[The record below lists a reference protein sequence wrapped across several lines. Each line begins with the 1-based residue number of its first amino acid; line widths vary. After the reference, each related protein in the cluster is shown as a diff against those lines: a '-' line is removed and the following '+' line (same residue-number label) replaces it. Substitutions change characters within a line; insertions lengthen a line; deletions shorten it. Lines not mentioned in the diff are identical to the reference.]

1 MDSGLREKEMANSIK
16 QIVKYTS
23 RRKGRLAAAGLYLGQ
38 NNSGTT
44 EAPTINLAP
53 KPANSFSKSSFTVT
67 EDVDHQKAS
76 SESSSA
82 QSAQSA
88 SDGITMGLKPDSLNN
103 FMGTPS
109 IAGNE
114 AALLM
119 HFLDNVFPLQYP
131 MYQPDVAEGGRGWLL
146 SLLLKTKPLYHA
158 SIGLSAYHR
167 GVVLREKSRGGCTKP
182 SIAEQE
188 GHLAICLSEFQ
199 DARRSAQISIDKS
212 SMCPENGLGIMACSV
227 QLVFFELFGVHKSSW
242 EIHLRAATDVF
253 AQKYRKHATEIGL
266 LASNETAFNTLPV
279 ACELRDSERSIIFL
293 FLFGVVIWLDIVS
306 CVNTGKSPHLLDL
319 HPLAFDSKAQ
329 IKLENIMGCNN
340 WVMTELGH
348 ISMLHSSKRD
358 QIQGGIFDTH
368 SFENQAENIRQTIRR
383 GLNEPFLTDLRIT
396 NADST
401 SPIKPKISP
410 QEIITRL
417 FSRAAYVYLEL
428 VVGGF
433 KRIEESPDLHNI
445 IAEPMMILLTLPR
458 GDIFRAI
465 VCPLYILGIR
475 CMFQALFHAIL
486 VISLTS

>member
-1 MDSGLREKEMANSIK
+1 MDNGPREKEMANNIK

-23 RRKGRLAAAGLYLGQ
+23 RRKGRLAGLYLGQ
-38 NNSGTT
+38 NNSGIT

-53 KPANSFSKSSFTVT
+53 KPANSSSKNRFIIT
-67 EDVDHQKAS
+67 EDVDHQKS
-76 SESSSA
+76 SPDSSSA
-82 QSAQSA
+82 QSSAQSA
-88 SDGITMGLKPDSLNN
+88 SAGITMGLAPDSLNN
-103 FMGTPS
+103 FIGTPS
-109 IAGNE
+109 ISGNE

-131 MYQPDVAEGGRGWLL
+131 MYKPDVAEGGRGWLL

-167 GVVLREKSRGGCTKP
+167 GVD
-182 SIAEQE
+182 
-188 GHLAICLSEFQ
+188 AI
-199 DARRSAQISIDKS
+199 RYAQISIDQS

-242 EIHLRAATDVF
+242 EIHLRAATDLF
-253 AQKYRKHATEIGL
+253 AQGYRKHAAELGL
-266 LASNETAFNTLPV
+266 LVNNETTFNTFPV
-279 ACELRDSERSIIFL
+279 AYESRDSEHSIIFL

-329 IKLENIMGCNN
+329 IKLENIMGCKN
-340 WVMTELGH
+340 WVMTELGR
-348 ISMLHSSKRD
+348 ISMLHSSKGD
-358 QIQGGIFDTH
+358 QIQGGIFDAH
-368 SFENQAENIRQTIRR
+368 SFENQAEHIRQTIRR
-383 GLNEPFLTDLRIT
+383 GLNEQFLTDLRIT

-401 SPIKPKISP
+401 SLIKPKISA

-433 KRIEESPDLHNI
+433 KRIEENPDLHNI
-445 IAEPMMILLTLPR
+445 IAEPMMILPTLPR
-458 GDIFRAI
+458 GDLFRAI
-465 VCPLYILGIR
+465 NKMHVPS
-475 CMFQALFHAIL
+475 
-486 VISLTS
+486 SL